1 MTLKQTEICAQE
13 LHITINLTQFMEI
26 GKQGQNYGTQKE
38 QYGYGKN
45 STGSESSMWP

>member
-1 MTLKQTEICAQE
+1 MEKSASEIY
-13 LHITINLTQFMEI
+13 ITINLTQFREI